1 VQNIVLVE
9 EKLKEG
15 AKTHFLKIHCRAPYK
30 NTRQWYN
37 FAVRHTK
44 THGKL
49 VVFAVRFSKAHGK
62 G

>member
-1 VQNIVLVE
+1 
-9 EKLKEG
+9 LKEG
-15 AKTHFLKIHCRAPYK
+15 VKTHFLKIHCRAPYK
-30 NTRQWYN
+30 NARQWYN

-49 VVFAVRFSKAHGK
+49 VVFAVRFSKAHDK